1 MAALTE
7 SALRE
12 AIARSI
18 RDLPAMPEIVNEVL
32 AETRRET
39 CTADRIAMLV
49 GADQAIS
56 AKVLKV
62 VNSAYYGF
70 SGQISS
76 ITQAVLILG
85 VVQVRNLVL
94 SIAASGMFNARTPT
108 QKAAHVEFWSQSLG
122 AGIAAQS
129 LARMRRE
136 TDAFSELCFAGGL
149 LHDIGDIFLQQH
161 FPDAHRECVNWCQS
175 KQKPRIEGD
184 MKFFGADHTAVGAV
198 LARVWQL
205 PPEVEEAILKH
216 EGPTESSSPQTVHYV
231 HYADWLAKKVLEKSA
246 PDPCGATLEALQ
258 LNPEETNNLF
268 EGTKVEIANAKSL
281 FGIL

>member
-94 SIAASGMFNARTPT
+94 SIAASGMFHPRTPT
-108 QKAAHVEFWSQSLG
+108 QKAAHIEFWSQSLG

-129 LARMRRE
+129 LARVRRE
-136 TDAFSELCFAGGL
+136 SDAFGELCFAGGL

-161 FPDAHRECVNWCQS
+161 FPDAHRECLNWCES
-175 KQKPRIEGD
+175 KQKPRSEGD
-184 MKFFGADHTAVGAV
+184 MKFFGAEHTAVGAV

-205 PPEVEEAILKH
+205 PQEVEEAILKH
-216 EGPTESSSPQTVHYV
+216 EGPTDSTSSKTVHFV
-231 HYADWLAKKVLEKSA
+231 HYADWLAKRVLGKG
-246 PDPCGATLEALQ
+246 PDEASGATLEALQ
-258 LNPEETNNLF
+258 LSPEEANNLF
-268 EGTKVEIANAKSL
+268 EGTKVEISSAKAL